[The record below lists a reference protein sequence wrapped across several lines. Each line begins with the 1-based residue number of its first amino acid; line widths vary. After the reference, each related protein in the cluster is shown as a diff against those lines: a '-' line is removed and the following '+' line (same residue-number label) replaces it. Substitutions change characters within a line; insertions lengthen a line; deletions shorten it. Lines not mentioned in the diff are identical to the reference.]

1 MPSPNSRQ
9 SWLPLVVLATGVSMV
24 VIDATI
30 VNVAVPAIL
39 ADLRLGATDVEWI
52 NSVYSLMFAALLI
65 PFGRMG
71 DLHGRRRL
79 FALGVAVFLLA
90 SMLAALSVNGPMLIA
105 VRAVQGVGAAMAVP
119 MTLAII
125 NQIYMGRQRVIAF
138 AVWGS
143 IIGGM
148 AAAGPLAGGWLVTE
162 YGWRAAFW
170 INLPI
175 AALLLLGSLRV
186 PESRA
191 GHAAGADLAGLVLAV
206 TGTTGVVFALIE
218 GQKYGWLA
226 PRRTAD
232 LFGLRFESVSPV
244 PFAFGAGVV
253 ALATLVVLERR
264 RERAGRPVLV
274 DLTLFELPSFRYGS
288 MAAVIVALGEFGMIL
303 VLPLFLQS
311 ALGYTAFRAGLVIAV
326 LALGT
331 FLAGGLV
338 PALSKRWS
346 PRAIVRAGLG
356 MEAVGA
362 AGIGLSLTPG
372 MGPWRLVPWLLLYGA
387 GIGFAT
393 AQLTGV
399 LLADVPARLSG
410 GASALQSTIRQLGAA
425 LGVAVLG
432 GVLVAGLGSAVERGL
447 ADRPEQL
454 RAGVARVVEE
464 SAGAAIP
471 SIRDPAIHAAAVEGA
486 AEATRRVALITALA
500 LLAGVGATL
509 LLPRTPASPD
519 EPDEPGEPVA
529 AAGPDTGGRDPKT

>member
-1 MPSPNSRQ
+1 MTSPTLGPTRQ
-9 SWLPLVVLATGVSMV
+9 SWVPLVVLATGVSMV

-71 DLHGRRRL
+71 DLYGRRRL

-90 SMLAALSVNGPMLIA
+90 SVLAAVSVNGPMLIA

-125 NQIYMGRQRVIAF
+125 NQIYTGRQRVIAF

-148 AAAGPLAGGWLVTE
+148 AAAARWRGLARHRTRLACGVLDQSADRRAAPARLAARARLAGRARCGHRSRRARPRRARHDRRGLRADRGPEVRLV
-162 YGWRAAFW
+162 RAAADRR
-170 INLPI
+170 P
-175 AALLLLGSLRV
+175 LR
-186 PESRA
+186 P
-191 GHAAGADLAGLVLAV
+191 AV
-206 TGTTGVVFALIE
+206 RERL
-218 GQKYGWLA
+218 
-226 PRRTAD
+226 
-232 LFGLRFESVSPV
+232 PV
-244 PFAFGAGVV
+244 PFAFGVGILALV
-253 ALATLVVLERR
+253 ALIVRERR
-264 RERAGRPVLV
+264 RERAGLPVLV

-288 MAAVIVALGEFGMIL
+288 MTAVIVALGEFGMIL

-311 ALGYTAFRAGLVIAV
+311 ALGYTAFRAGLVIAA

-338 PALSKRWS
+338 PPLSKTLS
-346 PRAIVRAGLG
+346 PRAIVRIGLAL
-356 MEAVGA
+356 EAVGA
-362 AGIGLSLTPG
+362 AGIGLSLAPD
-372 MGPWRLVPWLLLYGA
+372 MGAWRPVPWLLLYGA

-399 LLADVPARLSG
+399 LMADVPSRLSG
-410 GASALQSTIRQLGAA
+410 GASALQSTVRQLGAA
-425 LGVAVLG
+425 LGVAILG
-432 GVLVAGLGSAVERGL
+432 GVLVSGLGSAVERGL
-447 ADRPEQL
+447 SDRPQQV
-454 RAGVARVVEE
+454 RTSVARAVEE

-471 SIRDPAIHAAAVEGA
+471 ALRDPAIHAAAVEAA
-486 AEATRRVALITALA
+486 AEATRRVTFITALA
-500 LLAGVGATL
+500 LLAGVGITL
-509 LLPRTPASPD
+509 LLPRTPVGRDESP
-519 EPDEPGEPVA
+519 EQVA
-529 AAGPDTGGRDPKT
+529 AGGPDTGGREPDM

>member
-1 MPSPNSRQ
+1 MPSPTSRQ
-9 SWLPLVVLATGVSMV
+9 SWIPLVVLATGVSMV

-30 VNVAVPAIL
+30 VNVAVPAII
-39 ADLRLGATDVEWI
+39 ADLGLGATDVEWV
-52 NSVYSLMFAALLI
+52 NSIYSLMFAALLI
-65 PFGRMG
+65 PFGRAG
-71 DLHGRRRL
+71 DRYGRRRL

-90 SMLAALSVNGPMLIA
+90 SVLAAMSVNGPMLIG

-125 NQIYMGRQRVIAF
+125 NRVYVGRRRVIAF

-148 AAAGPLAGGWLVTE
+148 AAVGPLVGGWLVTE
-162 YGWRAAFW
+162 HGWRAAFW

-175 AALLLLGSLRV
+175 GVLLLLGSLRV
-186 PESRA
+186 PESRD
-191 GHAAGADLAGLVLAV
+191 GHAAGGDLAGLVLAV
-206 TGTTGVVFALIE
+206 LGTTGVVFALIE
-218 GQKYGWLA
+218 GQKYGWLE

-244 PFAFGAGVV
+244 PFAFGIGIL
-253 ALATLVVLERR
+253 ALIALVVRERR
-264 RERAGRPVLV
+264 RERAGLPVLV
-274 DLTLFELPSFRYGS
+274 DLTLFELPSFRYGA

-311 ALGYTAFRAGLVIAV
+311 ALGYTAFRAGLVIAA

-338 PALSKRWS
+338 PPLSKTLS
-346 PRAIVRAGLG
+346 PRTIVRIGLG
-356 MEAVGA
+356 LEAVGA
-362 AGIGLSLTPG
+362 AGIGLSLAPD
-372 MGPWRLVPWLLLYGA
+372 MGAWRPVPWLLLYGA

-399 LLADVPARLSG
+399 LMADVPARLSG
-410 GASALQSTIRQLGAA
+410 GASALQSTVRQLGAA

-432 GVLVAGLGSAVERGL
+432 GVLVSGLGSAVERGL
-447 ADRPEQL
+447 ADRPEQVRTSAA
-454 RAGVARVVEE
+454 RAVEE

-471 SIRDPAIHAAAVEGA
+471 ALRDPAIHAVAVDAA
-486 AEATRRVALITALA
+486 AEATRRVTFITALA
-500 LLAGVGATL
+500 LLAGVGVTL
-509 LLPRTPASPD
+509 LLPRTPVAQEESL
-519 EPDEPGEPVA
+519 ERVA
-529 AAGPDTGGRDPKT
+529 AGGPDTGGRDLDI

>member
-1 MPSPNSRQ
+1 MTSPTSRQ

-30 VNVAVPAIL
+30 VNVAVPAII
-39 ADLRLGATDVEWI
+39 ADLGLGATDVEWV
-52 NSVYSLMFAALLI
+52 NSIYSLMFAALLI
-65 PFGRMG
+65 PFGRAG
-71 DLHGRRRL
+71 DRYGRRRL

-90 SMLAALSVNGPMLIA
+90 SVLAAMSVNGPMLIG

-125 NQIYMGRQRVIAF
+125 NRVYLGRQRVIAF

-148 AAAGPLAGGWLVTE
+148 AAVGPLAGGWLVTE
-162 YGWRAAFW
+162 HGWRAAFW
-170 INLPI
+170 VNLPI
-175 AALLLLGSLRV
+175 GALLLLGSLRV
-186 PESRA
+186 PESRD
-191 GHAAGADLAGLVLAV
+191 GHAAGGDLAGLVLAV
-206 TGTTGVVFALIE
+206 LGTTGVVFVLIE
-218 GQKYGWLA
+218 GQKYGWLE

-244 PFAFGAGVV
+244 PFAFGIGILALV
-253 ALATLVVLERR
+253 ALVVRERR

-274 DLTLFELPSFRYGS
+274 DLTLFELPSFRYGA

-311 ALGYTAFRAGLVIAV
+311 ALGYTAFRAGLVIAA

-331 FLAGGLV
+331 FIAGGLV
-338 PALSKRWS
+338 PPLSKTLS
-346 PRAIVRAGLG
+346 PRTIVRIGLG
-356 MEAVGA
+356 MEAAGA
-362 AGIGLSLTPG
+362 AGIGLSLAPD
-372 MGPWRLVPWLLLYGA
+372 MGPWRPVPWLLLYGA

-399 LLADVPARLSG
+399 LMADVPERLSG
-410 GASALQSTIRQLGAA
+410 GASALQSTVRQLGAA
-425 LGVAVLG
+425 LGVAILG

-447 ADRPEQL
+447 ADRPEQVRTSAA
-454 RAGVARVVEE
+454 RAVEE

-471 SIRDPAIHAAAVEGA
+471 ALRDPVVHAAAVEAA
-486 AEATRRVALITALA
+486 AEATRRVTFITALA
-500 LLAGVGATL
+500 LLAGVGVTL
-509 LLPRTPASPD
+509 LLPRTPVVRDESP
-519 EPDEPGEPVA
+519 EPVA
-529 AAGPDTGGRDPKT
+529 AGGPDTGGRDPDM

>member
-1 MPSPNSRQ
+1 MTSPTSGPTRQ
-9 SWLPLVVLATGVSMV
+9 SWVPLVVLATGVSMV

-71 DLHGRRRL
+71 DLYGRRRL

-90 SMLAALSVNGPMLIA
+90 SVLAAVSVNGPMLIA

-125 NQIYMGRQRVIAF
+125 NQIYTGRQRVIAF

-162 YGWRAAFW
+162 HGWRAAFW

-186 PESRA
+186 PDSRA
-191 GHAAGADLAGLVLAV
+191 GHAAGTDLAGLVLAV
-206 TGTTGVVFALIE
+206 LGTTGVVFALIE
-218 GQKYGWLA
+218 GQKYGWFE

-244 PFAFGAGVV
+244 PFAFGVGVLALV
-253 ALATLVVLERR
+253 ALIVRERR
-264 RERAGRPVLV
+264 RERAGLPVLV

-288 MAAVIVALGEFGMIL
+288 MTAVIVALGEFGMIL

-311 ALGYTAFRAGLVIAV
+311 ALGYTAFRAGLVIAA

-338 PALSKRWS
+338 PPLSKTLS
-346 PRAIVRAGLG
+346 PRAIVRIGLAL
-356 MEAVGA
+356 EAVGA
-362 AGIGLSLTPG
+362 AGIGLSLAPD
-372 MGPWRLVPWLLLYGA
+372 MGAWRPVPWLLLYGA

-399 LLADVPARLSG
+399 LMADVPAPLSG
-410 GASALQSTIRQLGAA
+410 GASALQSTVRQLGAA
-425 LGVAVLG
+425 LGVAILG
-432 GVLVAGLGSAVERGL
+432 GVLVSGLGSAVERGL
-447 ADRPEQL
+447 SDRPQQV
-454 RAGVARVVEE
+454 RTSVARAVEE

-471 SIRDPAIHAAAVEGA
+471 ALRDPAIHAAAVEAA
-486 AEATRRVALITALA
+486 AEATRRVTFITALA
-500 LLAGVGATL
+500 LLAGVGITL
-509 LLPRTPASPD
+509 LLPRTPVGRDESP
-519 EPDEPGEPVA
+519 EQVA
-529 AAGPDTGGRDPKT
+529 AGGPDTGGREPDM

>member
-1 MPSPNSRQ
+1 MSSPTSRQ
-9 SWLPLVVLATGVSMV
+9 SWVPLVVLATGVSMV

-30 VNVAVPAIL
+30 VNVAVPAIIS
-39 ADLRLGATDVEWI
+39 DLGLGATDMEWV
-52 NSVYSLMFAALLI
+52 NSIYSLMFAALLI
-65 PFGRMG
+65 PFGRAG
-71 DLHGRRRL
+71 DRYGRRRL

-90 SMLAALSVNGPMLIA
+90 SVLAATSVNGPMLIG

-125 NQIYMGRQRVIAF
+125 NRVYVGRQRVIAF

-162 YGWRAAFW
+162 HGWRAAFW

-175 AALLLLGSLRV
+175 GALLLLGSLRV
-186 PESRA
+186 PESRD
-191 GHAAGADLAGLVLAV
+191 GHATGGDLAGLVLAV
-206 TGTTGVVFALIE
+206 LGTTGVVFALIE
-218 GQKYGWLA
+218 GQKYGWFE

-244 PFAFGAGVV
+244 PFAFGIGILALV
-253 ALATLVVLERR
+253 ALVVRERR
-264 RERAGRPVLV
+264 RERAGLPVLV
-274 DLTLFELPSFRYGS
+274 DLTLFELPSFRYGA

-311 ALGYTAFRAGLVIAV
+311 ALGYTAFRAGLVIAA

-338 PALSKRWS
+338 PPLSKKWS
-346 PRAIVRAGLG
+346 PRTIVRIGLA

-362 AGIGLSLTPG
+362 AGIGLSLSPD
-372 MGPWRLVPWLLLYGA
+372 MGAWRPVPWLLLYGA

-399 LLADVPARLSG
+399 LMADVPARLSG
-410 GASALQSTIRQLGAA
+410 GASALQSTVRQLGAA

-432 GVLVAGLGSAVERGL
+432 GVLVSGLGSAVERGL
-447 ADRPEQL
+447 ADRPEQVRTSAA
-454 RAGVARVVEE
+454 RAVEE

-471 SIRDPAIHAAAVEGA
+471 ALRDPVIHAVAVDAAS
-486 AEATRRVALITALA
+486 EATRRVTFITALT
-500 LLAGVGATL
+500 LLAGVGVTL
-509 LLPRTPASPD
+509 LLPRTPVAKDESPAR
-519 EPDEPGEPVA
+519 VA
-529 AAGPDTGGRDPKT
+529 AGGPDTGGRDLDT

>member
-1 MPSPNSRQ
+1 MTSPTSGPPRQ

-30 VNVAVPAIL
+30 VNVAVPAII
-39 ADLRLGATDVEWI
+39 ADLGLGATDVEWV
-52 NSVYSLMFAALLI
+52 NSIYSLMFAALLI
-65 PFGRMG
+65 PFGRAG
-71 DLHGRRRL
+71 DRYGRRRL
-79 FALGVAVFLLA
+79 FALGVAVFLVA
-90 SMLAALSVNGPMLIA
+90 SVLAAMSANGPMLIG

-125 NQIYMGRQRVIAF
+125 NRVYVGRQRVIAF

-170 INLPI
+170 VNLPI
-175 AALLLLGSLRV
+175 GALLLLGSLRV
-186 PESRA
+186 PESRDGRA
-191 GHAAGADLAGLVLAV
+191 TGGDLAGLVLAV
-206 TGTTGVVFALIE
+206 LGTTGVVFALIE
-218 GQKYGWLA
+218 GQKYGWFE

-244 PFAFGAGVV
+244 PFAFGAGVLALV
-253 ALATLVVLERR
+253 ALIVRERR
-264 RERAGRPVLV
+264 RERAGLPVLV

-288 MAAVIVALGEFGMIL
+288 MTAVIVALGEFGMIL

-311 ALGYTAFRAGLVIAV
+311 ALGYTAFRAGLVIAA

-338 PALSKRWS
+338 PPLSKTLS
-346 PRAIVRAGLG
+346 PRSIVRIGLAL
-356 MEAVGA
+356 EAAGA
-362 AGIGLSLTPG
+362 AGIGLSLAPD
-372 MGPWRLVPWLLLYGA
+372 MGAWRPVPWLLLYGA

-399 LLADVPARLSG
+399 LMADVPARLSG
-410 GASALQSTIRQLGAA
+410 GASALQSTVRQLGAA
-425 LGVAVLG
+425 LGVAILG
-432 GVLVAGLGSAVERGL
+432 GVLVSGLGSAVERGL
-447 ADRPEQL
+447 SDRPQQV
-454 RAGVARVVEE
+454 RTSVARAVEE

-471 SIRDPAIHAAAVEGA
+471 ALRDPAVHAAAVVAA
-486 AEATRRVALITALA
+486 AEATRRVTFITALA
-500 LLAGVGATL
+500 LLAGVGITL
-509 LLPRTPASPD
+509 LLPRTPVVRDESP
-519 EPDEPGEPVA
+519 EQVA
-529 AAGPDTGGRDPKT
+529 AGGPDTGGREPDM

>member
-1 MPSPNSRQ
+1 MPSPTSRQ
-9 SWLPLVVLATGVSMV
+9 SWIPLVVLATGVSMV

-30 VNVAVPAIL
+30 VNVAVPAIIS
-39 ADLRLGATDVEWI
+39 DLGLGATDVEWV
-52 NSVYSLMFAALLI
+52 NSIYSLMFAALLI
-65 PFGRMG
+65 PFGRAG
-71 DLHGRRRL
+71 DRYGRRRL

-90 SMLAALSVNGPMLIA
+90 SVLAAASVNGPMLIG

-125 NQIYMGRQRVIAF
+125 NRVYAGRRRVIAF

-148 AAAGPLAGGWLVTE
+148 AAVGPLAGGWLVTE
-162 YGWRAAFW
+162 HGWRAAFW

-175 AALLLLGSLRV
+175 GALLLLGSLRV
-186 PESRA
+186 PESRDGHTA
-191 GHAAGADLAGLVLAV
+191 GGDLAGLVLAV
-206 TGTTGVVFALIE
+206 LGTTGVVFALIE
-218 GQKYGWLA
+218 GQKYGWLE

-244 PFAFGAGVV
+244 PFAFGVGVL
-253 ALATLVVLERR
+253 ALIALVVRERR

-274 DLTLFELPSFRYGS
+274 DLTLFELPSFRYGA
-288 MAAVIVALGEFGMIL
+288 MAAVIVALGEFGLIL

-311 ALGYTAFRAGLVIAV
+311 ALGYTAFRAGLVIAA

-338 PALSKRWS
+338 PPLSKTLS
-346 PRAIVRAGLG
+346 PRTIVRIGLG
-356 MEAVGA
+356 LEAVGA
-362 AGIGLSLTPG
+362 AGIGLSLAPD
-372 MGPWRLVPWLLLYGA
+372 MGAWRPVPWLLLYGA

-399 LLADVPARLSG
+399 LMADVPARLSG
-410 GASALQSTIRQLGAA
+410 GASALQSTVRQLGAA
-425 LGVAVLG
+425 LGVAILG

-447 ADRPEQL
+447 ADRPEQVRTSAA
-454 RAGVARVVEE
+454 RAVEE

-471 SIRDPAIHAAAVEGA
+471 ALRDPVIHAAAVEAA
-486 AEATRRVALITALA
+486 AEATRRVTFITALT
-500 LLAGVGATL
+500 LLAGVGVTL
-509 LLPRTPASPD
+509 LLPRTPVVED
-519 EPDEPGEPVA
+519 EPPEPVA
-529 AAGPDTGGRDPKT
+529 AGGPDTGGRDLDM

>member
-1 MPSPNSRQ
+1 MPSPTSRQ
-9 SWLPLVVLATGVSMV
+9 SWIPLVVLATGVSMV

-30 VNVAVPAIL
+30 VNVAVPAII
-39 ADLRLGATDVEWI
+39 ADLGLGATDVEWV
-52 NSVYSLMFAALLI
+52 NSIYSLMFAALLI
-65 PFGRMG
+65 PFGRAG
-71 DLHGRRRL
+71 DRYGRRRL

-90 SMLAALSVNGPMLIA
+90 SVLAATSVNGPMLIG

-125 NQIYMGRQRVIAF
+125 NRVYVGRQRVIAF

-148 AAAGPLAGGWLVTE
+148 AAVGPLVGGWLVTE
-162 YGWRAAFW
+162 HGWRAAFW

-175 AALLLLGSLRV
+175 GALLLLGSLRV
-186 PESRA
+186 PESRD
-191 GHAAGADLAGLVLAV
+191 GHAAGGDLAGLVLAV
-206 TGTTGVVFALIE
+206 LGTTGVVFALIE
-218 GQKYGWLA
+218 GQKYGWLE

-232 LFGLRFESVSPV
+232 LFGLRFESISPV
-244 PFAFGAGVV
+244 PFAFGVGILALV
-253 ALATLVVLERR
+253 ALVVRERR

-311 ALGYTAFRAGLVIAV
+311 ALDYTAFRAGLVIAA

-331 FLAGGLV
+331 FFAGGLV
-338 PALSKRWS
+338 PPLSKTLS
-346 PRAIVRAGLG
+346 PRTIVRIGLG

-362 AGIGLSLTPG
+362 AGIGFSLAPDMTALRP
-372 MGPWRLVPWLLLYGA
+372 VPWLLLYGA

-399 LLADVPARLSG
+399 LMADVPARLSG
-410 GASALQSTIRQLGAA
+410 GASALQSTVRQLGAA
-425 LGVAVLG
+425 LGVAILG

-447 ADRPEQL
+447 ADRPEQVRTSAA
-454 RAGVARVVEE
+454 RAVEE

-471 SIRDPAIHAAAVEGA
+471 ALRDPVIHAAAVEAA
-486 AEATRRVALITALA
+486 AEATRRVTFITALA
-500 LLAGVGATL
+500 LLAGVGVTF
-509 LLPRTPASPD
+509 LLPRTPAVRDESP
-519 EPDEPGEPVA
+519 ERVA
-529 AAGPDTGGRDPKT
+529 AGGPDTGGRDPDM